1 MRFWRFDHVWQNLE
15 SVTYAA
21 SIMGG
26 RTNPSSS
33 ATYPFKVGCNHAGV
47 AFAFWVIPILS
58 IQISRAYAGSVSHEL
73 TLGEERSRAI
83 LKAFFKIVR
92 CE

>member
-1 MRFWRFDHVWQNLE
+1 MK
-15 SVTYAA
+15 SVTYVPSAK
-21 SIMGG
+21 GR

>member
-1 MRFWRFDHVWQNLE
+1 MVLHTRSERSLLYSTKRKV
-15 SVTYAA
+15 YAFPMA
-21 SIMGG
+21 
-26 RTNPSSS
+26 
-33 ATYPFKVGCNHAGV
+33 
-47 AFAFWVIPILS
+47 ILS
-58 IQISRAYAGSVSHEL
+58 IQISRASAGSVSHES